1 MTAAA
6 WAWSALRRARGT
18 LAVLAGVAALAFAL
32 RDTRLE
38 QDPVRS
44 LTHPD
49 PVRAALFDRYQQRS
63 RFQDRIYVED
73 AGLTPDERAR
83 LDAALAAAGY
93 APMPLLERPAPD
105 VVLSLAP
112 LLPAADLE
120 RLLSDERLGARAREA
135 AGLAMLPGGDA
146 YLAELER
153 DPLGLG
159 PAVLERLSGSSGGG
173 GGAGT
178 TRAYRSPLPLRYDSV
193 GAVYDLL
200 VSLTPRVYFIGN
212 DFFSVENYRAAN
224 HDIVLCSILSLVFN
238 LALFYVFTG
247 RWSLLGLLLLG
258 TVVSGLTGLGAVR
271 AFHGEVFAV
280 VLAYTSTFV
289 GFNNES
295 LVHLAG
301 LGRGAAGPGHRRR
314 ALLGVWSAIGT
325 TVIGFL
331 VLLLGR
337 SPMVRQMAIAS
348 LGGMFG
354 FLLFLVPYRALL
366 GGIRFRSFR
375 IPELPV
381 RGRTVAILCAACAAG
396 LAAVGVPRLAT
407 HIDEFRFQSP
417 VLDAQLAHFSTRL
430 DAYGLDDV
438 IAVPAAPAT
447 AAEDALAPLVAAGTV
462 DAARHPLARL
472 PSREAQA
479 ESLRALGGYGAAVDR
494 FRAHLEATGLR
505 LAPARDLPAAIG
517 PLDGWTYLDRL
528 GAVGPVRW
536 SDDVGGRRW
545 VMAGLTKAAAG
556 RVPEGAVSVSPRP
569 HYDALLTSFSRE
581 LGWLF
586 LAGLALMAVYLVYL
600 QRSAARVLYVFAPL
614 FLSALA
620 FAVYARLAGGSI
632 HIVHVMGFSLVIA
645 LALDYSAVVVSG
657 EHGPVER
664 AKVLLTGLSTLG
676 TFGVLLLARHPVLR
690 ALGATVTIG
699 CAASLAFALLVSL
712 REDGARS
719 ARGVEGEP
727 P

>member
-1 MTAAA
+1 
-6 WAWSALRRARGT
+6 
-18 LAVLAGVAALAFAL
+18 VLAGVGALAFAL

-49 PVRAALFDRYQQRS
+49 PVRAALFEGYQQRS

-73 AGLTPDERAR
+73 AGLTPAERAR
-83 LDAALAAAGY
+83 LDEALARAGY
-93 APMPLLERPAPD
+93 TPTPLLERPAPD

-112 LLPAADLE
+112 LVPAADLA

-159 PAVLERLSGSSGGG
+159 PAVLERLSGASGGDG
-173 GGAGT
+173 GGT
-178 TRAYRSPLPLRYDSV
+178 TRAYRSPLPLRYDDV
-193 GAVYDLL
+193 GSVYDLL
-200 VSLTPRVYFIGN
+200 VSLTPRVHFIGN

-258 TVVSGLTGLGAVR
+258 TVVSGLTGLAAIR

-301 LGRGAAGPGHRRR
+301 LGGGAAGPGHRRR

-348 LGGMFG
+348 LGGMLG
-354 FLLFLVPYRALL
+354 FLLFLVPYRGLL
-366 GGIRFRSFR
+366 GGIQFRTFR

-381 RGRTVAILCAACAAG
+381 RGRAVAILCAACAAG

-417 VLDAQLAHFSTRL
+417 VLDAQLAHFTTRL

-438 IAVPAAPAT
+438 VAVPAAAGAT
-447 AAEDALAPLVAAGTV
+447 AEDALAPLVAAGSV
-462 DAARHPLARL
+462 ELARHPLARL
-472 PSREAQA
+472 PAREAQA

-505 LAPARDLPAAIG
+505 LAPARDLPAAIA

-545 VMAGLTKAAAG
+545 VMAGLARAASG

-620 FAVYARLAGGSI
+620 FAVYARVAGGSI

-676 TFGVLLLARHPVLR
+676 TFGILLLARHPVLR

-699 CAASLAFALLVSL
+699 CAASLAFALLISL
-712 REDGARS
+712 RADRARGARG
-719 ARGVEGEP
+719 AP